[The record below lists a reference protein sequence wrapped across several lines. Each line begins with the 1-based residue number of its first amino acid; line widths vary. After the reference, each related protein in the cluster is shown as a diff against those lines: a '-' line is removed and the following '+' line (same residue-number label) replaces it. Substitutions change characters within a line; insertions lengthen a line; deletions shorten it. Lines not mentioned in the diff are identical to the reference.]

1 MEDKNNTFQDNSFI
15 SEKKMNDKKNINEKT
30 FKAKLYD
37 YLIRKNNKSYIY
49 SQPKNN
55 ELNLNKYYGK
65 YYYLILIN
73 IDSDSKENNR
83 LLKVTLDSICKNL
96 PSLKKIGINSKDI
109 LILLFFQNISST
121 FIFQNEDFE
130 KEYDIN
136 DYIYIEL
143 KTKYND
149 IEYDIIALTKNNT
162 NKIIYNL
169 KMFYNDIIRDIK
181 KNEGFIYTSI
191 IKCGIEIKENS
202 LLNLFL
208 TLNDIKNKGEISIP
222 SIELNSYDLYSNI
235 QKYEYLHFNIYDLN
249 YYDKAYVIPINS
261 YFNIMKINNSLL
273 NAIQNFYMKEIK
285 LNCSLYY
292 HDYFM
297 GIYLKNLLYEV
308 NYISNISVYLN
319 QDNIDYSQLMSNYVL
334 KYSGYYANFFNLY
347 NSFITSYNCDLFQK
361 IVFLFQLIGMFFQF
375 IFPSLSSMVI
385 YSIFSECFNLND
397 DRTSIFFTI
406 IYFYFLI
413 LFGLTYKGVNN
424 IKTMK
429 LISLV
434 YFIFFE
440 IYYFFILICS
450 IIAIN
455 NINKNKTNDK
465 YNFNKFAIS
474 IIIILNFIFGIIPMI
489 ISINKIISNI
499 KYLFIY
505 LIFGLPSSNSI
516 FLMTSLFN
524 CCSKSGGNKIE
535 EKNGF
540 FFIVFFMFNL
550 LFEGLI
556 FFNTN
561 RSKRF
566 NSVLILG
573 IFFTIYN
580 FFKQFSI
587 ILRLLIDER
596 KYINLMHDN
605 TKNILEIENKIKKI
619 KEIGNKDNSNL
630 QNKIE
635 NKNHKKEESFTNS
648 ISKDENN
655 RKINE
660 KNDIKENTINS
671 NYEISKNKIEQ
682 KE

>member
-1 MEDKNNTFQDNSFI
+1 MT
-15 SEKKMNDKKNINEKT
+15 
-30 FKAKLYD
+30 
-37 YLIRKNNKSYIY
+37 
-49 SQPKNN
+49 
-55 ELNLNKYYGK
+55 
-65 YYYLILIN
+65 
-73 IDSDSKENNR
+73 
-83 LLKVTLDSICKNL
+83 
-96 PSLKKIGINSKDI
+96 
-109 LILLFFQNISST
+109 
-121 FIFQNEDFE
+121 
-130 KEYDIN
+130 
-136 DYIYIEL
+136 
-143 KTKYND
+143 
-149 IEYDIIALTKNNT
+149 
-162 NKIIYNL
+162 
-169 KMFYNDIIRDIK
+169 
-181 KNEGFIYTSI
+181 
-191 IKCGIEIKENS
+191 
-202 LLNLFL
+202 
-208 TLNDIKNKGEISIP
+208 
-222 SIELNSYDLYSNI
+222 
-235 QKYEYLHFNIYDLN
+235 
-249 YYDKAYVIPINS
+249 
-261 YFNIMKINNSLL
+261 
-273 NAIQNFYMKEIK
+273 
-285 LNCSLYY
+285 
-292 HDYFM
+292 
-297 GIYLKNLLYEV
+297 
-308 NYISNISVYLN
+308 
-319 QDNIDYSQLMSNYVL
+319 NYVL

-361 IVFLFQLIGMFFQF
+361 IIFLFQLIGMIFQF
-375 IFPSLSSMVI
+375 FFPSLSSMVI
-385 YSIFSECFNLND
+385 YSIFSECFNIND
-397 DRTSIFFTI
+397 ERSSIFFTI

-424 IKTMK
+424 IKNMK

-440 IYYFFILICS
+440 IYYIFILICS

-535 EKNGF
+535 EKNGI
-540 FFIVFFMFNL
+540 FFIIFFSFNL
-550 LFEGLI
+550 FFEGLI

-635 NKNHKKEESFTNS
+635 NKNHKKEDSFTNS
-648 ISKDENN
+648 ISKDEND
-655 RKINE
+655 RKTNE

>member
-235 QKYEYLHFNIYDLN
+235 QKYENIHFNIYDLN

-261 YFNIMKINNSLL
+261 YFNLMKINNTLL
-273 NAIQNFYMKEIK
+273 NSIQNFYLKEIK

-361 IVFLFQLIGMFFQF
+361 IIFLFQLIGMIFQF
-375 IFPSLSSMVI
+375 FFPSLSSMVI
-385 YSIFSECFNLND
+385 YSIFSECFNIND
-397 DRTSIFFTI
+397 ERSSIFFTI

-424 IKTMK
+424 IKNMK

-440 IYYFFILICS
+440 IYYIFILICS

-540 FFIVFFMFNL
+540 FFIIFFSFNL
-550 LFEGLI
+550 FFEGLI

-655 RKINE
+655 RKTND

>member
-1 MEDKNNTFQDNSFI
+1 MDEKINTLQDNTFI
-15 SEKKMNDKKNINEKT
+15 SEKKINKKNIFDVKT
-30 FKAKLYD
+30 INVKLYD

-55 ELNLNKYYGK
+55 ELNLKQYYGK

-83 LLKVTLDSICKNL
+83 LLKITLDSICKNIPL
-96 PSLKKIGINSKDI
+96 LNKIGINSKDI
-109 LILLFFQNISST
+109 LILLFFQNTST
-121 FIFQNEDFE
+121 NFIFTNEDFE
-130 KEYDIN
+130 IDYDID

-143 KTKYND
+143 KTKYKE
-149 IEYDIIALTKNNT
+149 IEYDIIGFTKNNS

-169 KMFYNDIIRDIK
+169 KMFYCDIITDIK
-181 KNEGFIYTSI
+181 KKEGFIYTSI
-191 IKCGIEIKENS
+191 IKCGIELKENS
-202 LLNLFL
+202 ILNLFFSI
-208 TLNDIKNKGEISIP
+208 NDIKNKGEISIP

-235 QKYEYLHFNIYDLN
+235 QKYENIHFNIYDLN

-261 YFNIMKINNSLL
+261 NFNLMKINNTLL
-273 NAIQNFYMKEIK
+273 NSIQNFYLKEIK

-297 GIYLKNLLYEV
+297 GIYLKNLVFEV
-308 NYISNISVYLN
+308 NYISNISVNLN
-319 QDNIDYSQLMSNYVL
+319 EDNIDYSLLMTNYVL

-347 NSFITSYNCDLFQK
+347 NSFLTCNNCDLFQK
-361 IVFLFQLIGMFFQF
+361 IIFLFQLIGMFFQF

-424 IKTMK
+424 IKNMK

-440 IYYFFILICS
+440 IYYIFILICS

-465 YNFNKFAIS
+465 YKFNKLAIS
-474 IIIILNFIFGIIPMI
+474 ILIFLNFIFGIIPMI

-516 FLMTSLFN
+516 FLMATLFN
-524 CCSKSGGNKIE
+524 CSSKSGGNKIE
-535 EKNGF
+535 EKNGIFFIF
-540 FFIVFFMFNL
+540 FFMINL
-550 LFEGLI
+550 FFEGLI
-556 FFNTN
+556 FFNSN
-561 RSKRF
+561 RSKRI
-566 NSVLILG
+566 NSVLILS
-573 IFFTIYN
+573 IIFTIYN

-587 ILRLLIDER
+587 ILRILIDER
-596 KYINLMHDN
+596 KYIKLTHNQ
-605 TKNILEIENKIKKI
+605 KNILEIGNKIKKN
-619 KEIGNKDNSNL
+619 KEIGKEYKNNIQNKKENKKEENNSNFISNNKNNTKTNEKKNIKDNS
-630 QNKIE
+630 
-635 NKNHKKEESFTNS
+635 
-648 ISKDENN
+648 
-655 RKINE
+655 
-660 KNDIKENTINS
+660 INS
-671 NYEISKNKIEQ
+671 NSEIKKETKKEQ
-682 KE
+682 KKKKK